1 MKVLVT
7 GGTGLVG
14 AFTIARLLQSGH
26 DVRALVRDRTKLAS
40 CLAPLGSS
48 AAAVEQVMG
57 DVTAA
62 DSVAGA
68 VEGCDALIH
77 CAGVFSD
84 RLRDEALLQRVN
96 VEGTRIVLA
105 QAVAAQL
112 DPIIHVSSYL
122 ALFPPAGQ
130 VQEADDPVTEPRSMY
145 ARTKAAAERI
155 ARDHQA
161 RGTPVVTVY
170 PGSIQGPHDPTFSIG
185 SQIIARTLRDR
196 RMLVCDSGRS
206 YVDVRDVADLL
217 NNLLEAGRGPRRLMC
232 GGHYLLDEE
241 VRQLLS
247 RVSGE
252 EIRALRIPGWLL
264 RGMGRGADVIAR
276 LRGRP
281 FTLTAE
287 AADVLTRSVPCNDA
301 PGLEDPGYRR
311 LSAEQSFRDLV
322 SWILQSGKIETL
334 P

>member
-14 AFTIARLLQSGH
+14 VFMIARLLQSGH
-26 DVRALVRDRTKLAS
+26 DVRALVRDRTKLGR
-40 CLAPLGSS
+40 CLVPLGAS
-48 AAAVEQVMG
+48 AAAVEQLTG
-57 DVTAA
+57 DITNPDTVAA
-62 DSVAGA
+62 AL
-68 VEGCDALIH
+68 EGCDALIH
-77 CAGVFSD
+77 CAGIFSD
-84 RLRDEALLQRVN
+84 RLQDEALLQQVN
-96 VEGTRIVLA
+96 VEGTRIVLD
-105 QAVAAQL
+105 QAVAAKL
-112 DPIIHVSSYL
+112 DPVIHVSSYI

-155 ARDHQA
+155 ARHHQA
-161 RGTPVVTVY
+161 LGAPVVTVY
-170 PGSIQGPHDPTFSIG
+170 PGSIQGPHDPTFGIG
-185 SQIIARTLRDR
+185 SQIIARTLQDR
-196 RMLVCDSGRS
+196 RMLVTGSGRS
-206 YVDVRDVADLL
+206 YVDVRDVADLM
-217 NNLLEAGRGPRRLMC
+217 NNLLEAGRGPRRIMC

-241 VRQLLS
+241 VRQLLC

-252 EIRALRIPGWLL
+252 NIRALRMPGWLL
-264 RGMGRGADVIAR
+264 RGMGRGADLIAG

-287 AADVLTRSVPCNDA
+287 AAEVLTRSVPCNDA
-301 PGLEDPGYRR
+301 PGLTDPGYRR

-322 SWILQSGKIETL
+322 TWIRESGKLDSL